1 MKGHRAGIYLHHT
14 EWLQGGEPQRFN
26 SSRGVNPASAGK
38 TLVLCVSHTQK
49 HAHTDKQTNVGRRIN
64 TNTTVITTWQHVMD
78 WPSDRNTT
86 AAEQTFELVKEW
98 TKRAEVWSLIKTNL
112 QMCQIHTHTHTRLL
126 QAIRVLTQQ
135 AECGQ
140 QWENVLQRFFR
151 TDLTDTIL
159 WKADPNLCI
168 SSSNCS
174 LSAALYRKMLII
186 MLF

>member
-112 QMCQIHTHTHTRLL
+112 QMCQIHTHTHTTASSDQSFNTTGWMWATVGKCPSKIL
-126 QAIRVLTQQ
+126 QDGFNRYNIMKSWPEFVH
-135 AECGQ
+135 
-140 QWENVLQRFFR
+140 FFPQ
-151 TDLTDTIL
+151 L
-159 WKADPNLCI
+159 
-168 SSSNCS
+168 
-174 LSAALYRKMLII
+174 
-186 MLF
+186 